1 MASVHNS
8 TIDPHKIVNM
18 LNKNKG
24 KQNIERH
31 FHSGDQKRR

>member
-31 FHSGDQKRR
+31 KV